1 MRISQIQYF
10 QATCRYNSVSKAAEA
25 LHVSQP
31 SISVA
36 IRELEEEFGVDLF
49 RRVNKRLELTQEGT
63 FFLEQIT
70 KILQSITTL
79 TEQMSELGRIRNHV
93 KIGILPLIG
102 TFFLPGLMNAFQRM
116 YPQIQVE
123 ILECGS
129 VAAEKFVENGTL
141 DLALIIT
148 NDKVNPKFEI
158 LPILETELLYCVNK
172 ANRFA
177 SYKAISLKELS
188 QDPLIMFRP
197 DSQST
202 NILKKKF
209 YEIGVMPNVFM
220 YAAHLTLILEFLTSD
235 NMGSFLT
242 KEIVQSH
249 ADIIGI
255 PLKETITLN
264 YALIWKK
271 NKMICHDAEQMISF
285 ILDYTKK
292 SEI

>member
-1 MRISQIQYF
+1 
-10 QATCRYNSVSKAAEA
+10 
-25 LHVSQP
+25 
-31 SISVA
+31 
-36 IRELEEEFGVDLF
+36 
-49 RRVNKRLELTQEGT
+49 
-63 FFLEQIT
+63 
-70 KILQSITTL
+70 
-79 TEQMSELGRIRNHV
+79 
-93 KIGILPLIG
+93 
-102 TFFLPGLMNAFQRM
+102 MNAFQRM